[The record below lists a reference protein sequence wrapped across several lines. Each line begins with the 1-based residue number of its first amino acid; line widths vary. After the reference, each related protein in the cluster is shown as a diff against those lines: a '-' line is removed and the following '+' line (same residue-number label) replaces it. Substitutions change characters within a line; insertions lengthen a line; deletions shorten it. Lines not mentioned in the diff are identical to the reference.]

1 MILDPTHAD
10 KFTIGASLAK
20 DIATLLAALLAAA
33 WFCRKWQFGRRAII
47 TVDCAFFQLE
57 NAHAVL
63 AEVAVKLKNVGD
75 VKQDLYGFDLCIR
88 SLDELA
94 LVAQQRSH
102 RLDFTRILIP
112 ENTVQIH
119 DGDLRPGV
127 GRLYTLPFV
136 LNQPSA
142 LIQISVAIRYH
153 PDKPAINRV
162 DKIFI
167 PKPATKP

>member
-1 MILDPTHAD
+1 
-10 KFTIGASLAK
+10 
-20 DIATLLAALLAAA
+20 
-33 WFCRKWQFGRRAII
+33 
-47 TVDCAFFQLE
+47 VDCAFFQLE

-167 PKPATKP
+167 PTPATKP